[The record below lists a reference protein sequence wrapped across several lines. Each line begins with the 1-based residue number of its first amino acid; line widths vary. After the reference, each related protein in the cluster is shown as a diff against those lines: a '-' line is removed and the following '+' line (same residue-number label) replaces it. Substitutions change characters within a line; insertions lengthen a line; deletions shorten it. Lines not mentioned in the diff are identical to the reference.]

1 MAEIAGPLVAETI
14 DGEAGASLGT
24 FFRHVLSGVLHRARI
39 LNPDSEGEATV
50 FFCGRQ
56 ANANYTETRECSLY
70 EPRKCVK
77 CWAER

>member
-50 FFCGRQ
+50 FLLWQTG
-56 ANANYTETRECSLY
+56 ECQLY
-70 EPRKCVK
+70 GDQGVLPV
-77 CWAER
+77 